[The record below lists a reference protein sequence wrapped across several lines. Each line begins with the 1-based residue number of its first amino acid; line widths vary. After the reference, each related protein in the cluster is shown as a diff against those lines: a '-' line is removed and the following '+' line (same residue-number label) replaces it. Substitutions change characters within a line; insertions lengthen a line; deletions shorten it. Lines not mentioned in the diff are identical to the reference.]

1 MGSRVMAFGIAG
13 FAAACWCGE
22 TGKRGDPT
30 NHWAQ
35 ALAGSSPATST
46 LVLLLTRRLFSPM
59 FIGVG
64 SPRSQFRY
72 VRKPGS
78 ESSPAF
84 LSSPPGPL
92 SVPERGNGS

>member
-1 MGSRVMAFGIAG
+1 
-13 FAAACWCGE
+13 
-22 TGKRGDPT
+22 
-30 NHWAQ
+30 
-35 ALAGSSPATST
+35 
-46 LVLLLTRRLFSPM
+46 LTRRLFSPM